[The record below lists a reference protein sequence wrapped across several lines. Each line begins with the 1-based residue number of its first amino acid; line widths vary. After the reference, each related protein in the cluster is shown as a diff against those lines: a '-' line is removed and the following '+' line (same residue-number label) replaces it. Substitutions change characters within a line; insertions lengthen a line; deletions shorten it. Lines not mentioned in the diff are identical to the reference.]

1 MLALCQALSENP
13 DFQTLNQHLLAGET
27 PLVLSGLSHIH
38 KLHLAAALRRI
49 TGRPV
54 CVIYADEFDARTQV
68 RDLSVLAEEDPV
80 VLPPREF
87 NFYHVTNSSHE
98 FEYARLHALAALS
111 DRTAGLCI
119 TSVRALLM
127 RTLPPELLK
136 TSRLCLKQGETCAQ
150 EDLIRTLQ
158 SFGYSRVLQVEAP
171 GQFAVRGGIFDCFS
185 PQMTDPIRIEF
196 WGDEIDVMGYFD
208 PESQRRIE
216 NTTQCV
222 LIPAQ
227 ENIVTE
233 EAKANLL
240 ATLKKKLA
248 SYQKKDEFA
257 KLCNTLTEDIERL
270 SENTVFSAMDR
281 YLPWLY
287 PSFHTA
293 LDFFAEDTIFLIDDF
308 SRLKETATRSAEQHA
323 EDLRQ
328 LIESEI
334 LMPKGCDLTLSFSAF
349 CSALAERP
357 SVCLDTFTHSSYLAA
372 PRAVL
377 SLITKQI
384 PSFGGNL
391 EVAASE
397 IERYQAEG
405 YRTVVLANTRESAQ
419 TLRELLTRH
428 GITCALDY
436 TLSSLPQRGGVVIA
450 QGVLSAGFEY
460 PHEGLALITEGQFL
474 ATAGKRC
481 KSRSRSNRE
490 KINNYQDLSVGC
502 LVVHELHGIGRFAGL
517 QKIPVDGVEKDYI
530 KILYAGSDTLYVP
543 VTQLDMVS
551 KFIGAGEDATVRLSK
566 LGGTEWVKAKSR
578 AKGAAKD
585 LAQHLVK
592 LYAERKNK
600 PGFAFPKDSA
610 WQREFEERFEY
621 DETDDQLRC
630 TAEIKRDMENT
641 YSMDRLLC
649 GDVGFGKTEV
659 ALRAAMKCI
668 LGGKQVALLV
678 PTTVLA
684 QQHYLTVKRRF
695 GDVPVSIGV
704 LTRFNTPSQTRKV
717 VEGLKNGSV
726 DFVIGTHKLLQK
738 TISFKNLGLLIIDEE
753 QRFGVTH
760 KERLKE
766 ISENID
772 VLTLTATPIPR
783 TLNMALSGIRDMSIL
798 EEAPRNRHPVQTYVL
813 EHNWD
818 VIRDAIRRE
827 AARGGQVYYL
837 HNRVASIEA
846 CASRIKRMIPEIEV
860 AVAHGKMDEAELS
873 DVMQRVIDNEVQV
886 LVCTTII
893 ETGID
898 IPNVNTIV
906 IEDAD
911 HMGLSQLHQIRG
923 RVGRSA
929 RHAFA
934 YLTYRPGRVLSDVS
948 EKRLTAIREFAEFG
962 AGFKIAM
969 RDLEIRGAG
978 NVLGAE
984 QSGHMMTVG
993 YDLYLKLLEE
1003 AVAEEK
1009 GEVPQTKT
1017 ECSAD
1022 FTVSANIPESYIS
1035 TPEQRM
1041 DLYRRIASI
1050 ESQEAADDLVDE
1062 ICDRFGEP
1070 PKSVMLL
1077 VRIAL
1082 LRGKASRVG
1091 ISDLTQKDRSLKVTM
1106 RSPDYSWISILCAYP
1121 AYKGNIL
1128 LNAGQAPYLTYR
1140 LPNGADVLDA
1150 AEALIADFAAA
1161 QEAAQKKS

>member
-1 MLALCQALSENP
+1 MLALCQALRKNQ
-13 DFQTLNQHLLAGET
+13 DFSSLIMHLTAGES
-27 PLVLSGLSHIH
+27 PIVLSGLSHIH
-38 KLHLAAALRRI
+38 KLHAAAALHRE

-54 CVIYADEFDARTQV
+54 CMIYADEFDANTAL
-68 RDLSVLAEEDPV
+68 RDLSVLAEEEPYF
-80 VLPPREF
+80 LPPREYH
-87 NFYHVTNSSHE
+87 FYHVENTSHD
-98 FEYARLHALAALS
+98 FEYPRLHTLSALAEGS
-111 DRTAGLCI
+111 AGLCV
-119 TSVRALLM
+119 TSVWALLE
-127 RTLPPELLK
+127 RTLPPELLQ
-136 TSRLCLKQGETCAQ
+136 TSRLTLEQGKTYSL
-150 EDLIRTLQ
+150 EDLTRTLTT
-158 SFGYSRVLQVEAP
+158 FGYSRVLQVESP
-171 GQFAVRGGIFDCFS
+171 GQFAIRGGIFDCFS

-196 WGDEIDVMGYFD
+196 WGDEIDVMGHFD
-208 PESQRRIE
+208 PETQRRIE
-216 NTTQCV
+216 NCSRCV
-222 LIPAQ
+222 LIPAH

-233 EAKANLL
+233 EHKENLITFL
-240 ATLKKKLA
+240 EKRHA
-248 SYQKKDEFA
+248 YYRKKDDCA
-257 KLCNTLTEDIERL
+257 KLCNTLAEDLERL
-270 SENTVFSAMDR
+270 RQSGVFSALDR

-287 PSFHTA
+287 PEFTTA
-293 LDFFAEDTIFLIDDF
+293 LDFFPDDTIFLIDDF
-308 SRLKETATRSAEQHA
+308 TRLKDTATRTLQQHN
-323 EDLRQ
+323 EDRKS

-334 LMPKGCDLTLSFSAF
+334 LLPRGCDFALSFQTFCSTLSA
-349 CSALAERP
+349 RP
-357 SVCLDTFTHSSYLAA
+357 CVCLDTFSHSSYLAP

-397 IERYQAEG
+397 IGRYQSEG
-405 YRTVVLANTRESAQ
+405 YRTVVLANTQESARS
-419 TLRELLTRH
+419 LRDLLTRY
-428 GITCALDY
+428 GITCSLDY
-436 TLSSLPQRGGVVIA
+436 TLSALPEPGGVVVA

-460 PHEGLALITEGQFL
+460 PHEGLALITEGQFTT
-474 ATAGKRC
+474 TAAKRR
-481 KSRSRSNRE
+481 KRAKQSNRQ

-502 LVVHELHGIGRFAGL
+502 LVVHELHGVGRFAGL

-551 KFIGAGEDATVRLSK
+551 KYIGAGEDTTVRLSK
-566 LGGTEWVKAKSR
+566 LGGTDWVRAKTR

-585 LAQHLVK
+585 LARHLVK
-592 LYAERKNK
+592 LYAERRSK
-600 PGFAFPKDSA
+600 PGFSFPKDST
-610 WQREFEERFEY
+610 WQREFEEQFEY

-630 TAEIKRDMENT
+630 TAEIKQDMEGT

-668 LGGKQVALLV
+668 LGDKQVALLV

-684 QQHYLTVKRRF
+684 QQHLLTVTRRF
-695 GDVPVSIGV
+695 SQYPITIGS
-704 LTRFNTPSQTRKV
+704 LTRFNTPARTREVLK
-717 VEGLKNGSV
+717 GLKNGTV

-738 TISFKNLGLLIIDEE
+738 NVEFAKLGLLIIDEE
-753 QRFGVTH
+753 QRFGVSH

-766 ISENID
+766 ISQNID

-818 VIRDAIRRE
+818 VIKDAIRRE

-846 CASRIKRMIPEIEV
+846 TASRIKRMIPEIEV
-860 AVAHGKMDEAELS
+860 ATAHGKMDEAELS
-873 DVMQRVIDNEVQV
+873 AVMQRVIDNEVQV

-898 IPNVNTIV
+898 IPNVNTII

-934 YLTYRPGRVLSDVS
+934 YLTYRPGRVLSEIS

-1003 AVAEEK
+1003 AVAEET
-1009 GEVPQTKT
+1009 GTTPEIRT

-1022 FTVSANIPESYIS
+1022 FTVSANIPESYIA

-1041 DLYRRIASI
+1041 DLYRRIASVN
-1050 ESQEAADDLVDE
+1050 SQEAADDLIDE

-1070 PKSVMLL
+1070 PASVLTL

-1082 LRGKASRVG
+1082 LRVQASRVG
-1091 ISDLTQKDRSLKVTM
+1091 ISDLTQKDKTLKVTM
-1106 RSPDYSWISILCAYP
+1106 ANPDYAWISVFCEYP
-1121 AYKGNIL
+1121 AYKGRVL
-1128 LNAGQAPYLTYR
+1128 LNVGQPPYLSYR
-1140 LPNGADVLDA
+1140 LPDKVHVLDA
-1150 AEALIADFAAA
+1150 AETLIRDFGTA
-1161 QEAAQKKS
+1161 QASVEKN

>member
-1 MLALCQALSENP
+1 MLALCQALSENT
-13 DFQTLNQHLLAGET
+13 DFQTLQAHLSAGES

-38 KLHLAAALRRI
+38 KLHLAAALRRQ
-49 TGRPV
+49 TGRPI
-54 CVIYADEFDARTQV
+54 CLIYADEFDARTAT
-68 RDLSVLAEEDPV
+68 RDLSVLAEEDPA
-80 VLPPREF
+80 VLPPREY
-87 NFYHVTNSSHE
+87 NFYHVANASHE
-98 FEYARLHALAALS
+98 FEYARLHALSALS
-111 DRTAGLCI
+111 EGKAGLCI
-119 TSVRALLM
+119 TSVWALLA
-127 RTLPPELLK
+127 RTLPPELLSASK
-136 TSRLCLKQGETCAQ
+136 LTLHQGESVAQ
-150 EDLIRTLQ
+150 EELISKMQ
-158 SFGYSRVLQVEAP
+158 AFGYARVLQVEAP

-185 PQMTDPIRIEF
+185 PQMSDPIRIEF
-196 WGDEIDVMGYFD
+196 WGDEIDIMGYFD
-208 PESQRRIE
+208 PESQRRVE
-216 NTTQCV
+216 NTTQCTI
-222 LIPAQ
+222 IPAQ

-233 EAKANLL
+233 AHRAALIEF
-240 ATLKKKLA
+240 LKKRHAAYL
-248 SYQKKDEFA
+248 KKETDS
-257 KLCNTLTEDIERL
+257 KLCNTLAEDLERL
-270 SENTVFSAMDR
+270 SENTAFSAMDR

-287 PSFHTA
+287 PDFHTA
-293 LDFFAEDTIFLIDDF
+293 LDFFPADTIFLIDDF
-308 SRLKETATRSAEQHA
+308 ARLKETALRSLEQHQ
-323 EDLRQ
+323 EDCKQ
-328 LIESEI
+328 LIESA
-334 LMPKGCDLTLSFSAF
+334 LLLPKGCDFALDFSAF
-349 CSALAERP
+349 CALLAKRP
-357 SVCLDTFTHSSYLAA
+357 CVCLDTFAHSSYLAP
-372 PRAVL
+372 PRAQL
-377 SLITKQI
+377 NLITKQI

-391 EVAASE
+391 EIAASE
-397 IERYQAEG
+397 IERYQTEG
-405 YRTVVLANTRESAQ
+405 YRTVVLANTVQSAQ
-419 TLRELLTRH
+419 TLRDLLTRH
-428 GITCALDY
+428 KIPCALDY
-436 TLSSLPQRGGVVIA
+436 TLSALPPRGGVTIA

-460 PHEGLALITEGQFL
+460 PREGLALITEGQFL
-474 ATAGKRC
+474 TTAAKR
-481 KSRSRSNRE
+481 RRVRGRSNRE
-490 KINNYQDLSVGC
+490 KISHYQDLSVGC

-530 KILYAGSDTLYVP
+530 KILYAGSDALYVP

-551 KFIGAGEDATVRLSK
+551 KYIGAGEDTSVRLSK
-566 LGGTEWVKAKSR
+566 LGGTDWLKAKSR

-600 PGFAFPKDSA
+600 PGFAFPKDTA

-630 TAEIKRDMENT
+630 TAEIKHDMEST

-668 LGGKQVALLV
+668 LGGKQVAMLV

-695 GDVPVSIGV
+695 AEDPISVGV
-704 LTRFNTPSQTRKV
+704 LTRFNTPAQTRKV
-717 VEGLKNGSV
+717 LQGLKDGTV

-738 TISFKNLGLLIIDEE
+738 TVSFAKLGLLIVDEE

-766 ISENID
+766 ISQNID

-818 VIRDAIRRE
+818 VIKDAIRRE

-846 CASRIKRMIPEIEV
+846 TGARIKRLIPEIEV

-873 DVMQRVIDNEVQV
+873 DVMQRVIDNQVQV

-898 IPNVNTIV
+898 IPNVNTII

-934 YLTYRPGRVLSDVS
+934 YLTYRKGRVLSEVS

-1003 AVAEEK
+1003 AVAEEN
-1009 GEVPQTKT
+1009 GTTTEVKT

-1022 FTVSANIPESYIS
+1022 FTVSANIPESYIA

-1050 ESQEAADDLVDE
+1050 QSREAADDLVDE
-1062 ICDRFGEP
+1062 MCDRFGEP

-1082 LRGKASRVG
+1082 LRVDAARVG
-1091 ISDLTQKDRSLKVTM
+1091 ISDLAQKDKSLKVTM
-1106 RSPDYSWISILCAYP
+1106 RAPDYAWISVLCAYP
-1121 AYKGNIL
+1121 AYKGRIL
-1128 LNAGQAPYLTYR
+1128 LNAGASPYLTYR
-1140 LPNGADVLDA
+1140 LPDNVNVLDA
-1150 AEALIADFAAA
+1150 AEAFISDFGRA
-1161 QEAAQKKS
+1161 QAEAQKKS